1 MKCKCCGKEINEENS
16 IQEVCLE
23 CNNEIIKKIKIN
35 KMKEQ
40 YNTSPQKTDFFI
52 IKLLIL
58 IILFSIIHEIFIKN
72 IIL

>member
-40 YNTSPQKTDFFI
+40 YNTSPPKTDFFI

>member
-23 CNNEIIKKIKIN
+23 CNNEIVKKIKIN

-40 YNTSPQKTDFFI
+40 YNTSPPKTDFFI

>member
-1 MKCKCCGKEINEENS
+1 MKCKCCRKEINEENS

>member
-1 MKCKCCGKEINEENS
+1 MKCKCCEKEINEKNS

-40 YNTSPQKTDFFI
+40 YNTSPPKTDFFI

>member
-1 MKCKCCGKEINEENS
+1 MKCKCCEKEINEKNS
-16 IQEVCLE
+16 IQGVCLE

-40 YNTSPQKTDFFI
+40 YNSSSQKTDFFI